1 MIRSKKRFF
10 IKTIIKL
17 LFFLLLI
24 IVTLINAF
32 HIDNGFSS
40 TDLTL
45 KTTKIDA
52 GTRHDY
58 LDSEGNITLAT
69 DKGYAS
75 IIEKHIS
82 DRESIFQYLDENG
95 VSIKLYGGYDTIY
108 RTYTSAGKAETDT
121 YFIVNVKSYA
131 GVFKNAA

>member
-1 MIRSKKRFF
+1 MTYDGNRLCELNYATLMIEVCYSMIRSKKRFF

-82 DRESIFQYLDENG
+82 DRESIFNTWT
-95 VSIKLYGGYDTIY
+95 KMGY
-108 RTYTSAGKAETDT
+108 R
-121 YFIVNVKSYA
+121 
-131 GVFKNAA
+131 